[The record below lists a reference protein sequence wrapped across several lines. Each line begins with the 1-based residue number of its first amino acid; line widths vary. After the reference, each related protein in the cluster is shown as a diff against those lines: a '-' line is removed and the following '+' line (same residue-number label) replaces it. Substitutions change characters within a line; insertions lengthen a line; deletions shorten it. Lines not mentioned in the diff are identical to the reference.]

1 MVDSQPA
8 GGDSRFKPPL
18 DPRFLMP
25 QPTTDGGSLHF
36 GTREGEGCPFE
47 MNLRSGQLLKH
58 GVRVNLQGQPF
69 EALRLLVERA
79 QARPSDIVTRD
90 EIVKEL
96 WHGEYIDDPEARVNG
111 LIRRIRIALDDSTVD
126 PRFVETLPKRGY
138 RFLGRVEP
146 LPAPA
151 PVPQPSAV
159 SAGRIRSIAV
169 LPFNNLCGDPSQE
182 YFVYGMTD
190 LLTSRLAQIQGL
202 RVPSFLSATISKN
215 TGKAEPEI
223 ARDLGVD
230 AVVEGSVLRSQ
241 KFIRITAQ
249 LIDGPTDTHLWAK
262 TYERT
267 LEDAWALQSEVAL
280 DIAAEIQ
287 IHLSP
292 LRAPQRTVTS
302 EATEAYFWGRHFWNK
317 RSESALKRAIE
328 YFRQAILENANYAE
342 AHAGMADCYNM
353 LAWNSMRRPSEVL
366 PRARHSALEALKID
380 DLLAEAHSSLAFDL
394 LFQDWNWK
402 GAEEEFRRSIE
413 MNPNYGVVRPWLA
426 FELSALGRK
435 VEACAE
441 AKRAVRIDPVA
452 APILVSAGLV
462 YYLAGDYDTAI
473 RYCEKVLH
481 ADPDSFYQ
489 AYFIVGMARERKDL
503 FGEAVEALKVCVDK
517 SRLQADNSARPSGD
531 PNAHMLAALGFC
543 LARSGAASE
552 AMQII
557 LELKEIQTRKYVA
570 PFNLAMVY
578 AGLGQ
583 KDATLEWLEKAYD
596 DHSMWLIFVNS
607 YPIFDFLRSDPR
619 FQDLVRR
626 MGFTS

>member
-1 MVDSQPA
+1 MVDSQQT
-8 GGDSRFKPPL
+8 GKESRFELPSDL
-18 DPRFLMP
+18 RHLMP
-25 QPTTDGGSLHF
+25 RPTAEEGSLRF
-36 GTREGEGCPFE
+36 GAREGHDYPFE
-47 MNLRSGQLLKH
+47 MKLRTGELLKS

-69 EALRLLVERA
+69 EALRSLVERA
-79 QARPSDIVTRD
+79 QDRPNDIVTRD
-90 EIVKEL
+90 EIVKDL

-111 LIRRIRIALDDSTVD
+111 LVRKIRIALDDSIVD
-126 PRFVETLPKRGY
+126 PRFLETLPKRGY
-138 RFLGRVEP
+138 RFVGRVEP
-146 LPAPA
+146 LPAQA
-151 PVPQPSAV
+151 PVPQPPAV
-159 SAGRIRSIAV
+159 PAGRIRSIAV
-169 LPFNNLCGDPSQE
+169 LPFNNLCGDASQE

-223 ARDLGVD
+223 ARELGVD

-292 LRAPQRTVTS
+292 TRAPERKITS

-317 RSESALKRAIE
+317 RSESALKKAIE
-328 YFRQAILENANYAE
+328 YFRQAILENASYAE

-353 LAWNSMRRPSEVL
+353 LAWNSMRPPSEVL
-366 PRARHSALEALKID
+366 PRARRAALEALRID
-380 DLLAEAHSSLAFDL
+380 DSLAEAHSSLAFDL

-402 GAEEEFRRSIE
+402 GAEDEFRRSIE
-413 MNPNYGVVRPWLA
+413 LNPNYGVVRPWLA

-473 RYCEKVLH
+473 RYSEKVLQ

-489 AYFIVGMARERKDL
+489 AYFILGMALERKDL
-503 FGEAVEALKVCVDK
+503 FAEAIQALKVCVGK
-517 SRLQADNSARPSGD
+517 SRLQADDSARPSGD
-531 PNAHMLAALGFC
+531 TNAHMLAALGFC
-543 LARSGAASE
+543 LARSGAGPE
-552 AMQII
+552 AIQVIDEI
-557 LELKEIQTRKYVA
+557 KEIQTRKYAA

-583 KDATLEWLEKAYD
+583 KNETLEWLEKAYD
-596 DHSMWLIFVNS
+596 DHSMWLIFVNT
-607 YPIFDFLRSDPR
+607 YPIFDFLRADAR